1 MKGSNTE
8 RGSTAFPYLSEK
20 ERFSFP
26 KPETATAEGIVAVGG
41 NLSPGMLLSA
51 YGQGIFPW
59 FSSDEPLLWWSPDPR
74 FVVFP
79 EEVQVSESMRKVIRK
94 GLFTYSLDLRFRDVI
109 TACSR
114 TPRPGQDGTW
124 ITEDMIEGYCGLHE
138 LGYAHSVEVYDGG
151 ELSGGL
157 YGVSLGSA
165 FFGESMFAWKSNA
178 SKAAFI
184 LLSCLL
190 ASEGFRVIDSQVRTS
205 HVESLGG
212 RPIPR
217 SEYLDLVGLCI
228 AEPTR
233 RGAWNELFPEFPA
246 SVRAEERGLLST

>member
-1 MKGSNTE
+1 ML
-8 RGSTAFPYLSEK
+8 FPYLTEN

-26 KPETATAEGIVAVGG
+26 EPDTATDEGIVAVGG

-59 FSSDEPLLWWSPDPR
+59 FSHDEPLLWWSPDPR

-79 EEVQVSESMRKVIRK
+79 EEVAVSESMRKVIRK
-94 GLFTYSLDLRFRDVI
+94 GVFTYSLDLRFRDVI

-124 ITEDMIEGYCGLHE
+124 ITEDMIEGYCKLHA

-190 ASEGFRVIDSQVRTS
+190 ASEWFGVMDSQVRTA

-217 SEYLDLVGLCI
+217 AEYLDLVAQCL

-233 RGAWNELFPEFPA
+233 RGSWNEFFPEFPA
-246 SVRAEERGLLST
+246 SARAAERGLVST